1 MPSFD
6 LELMLQ
12 HQGFSLV
19 AGVDE
24 AGRGPLAG
32 PVVAAAAILPQA
44 LFSAPTCPDW
54 IETIDDSKVLTPLQR
69 RRALEHIE
77 AQATVGVGMASSQEI
92 DSRGI
97 VPATKLAMRRAIG
110 NLPLRPSHLLIDFV
124 RLPRLRIPYRA
135 VVHGDAISYSIA
147 AASIVAKVTRDRL
160 MEEADSLYEGYGFS
174 RHKGYGTPQH
184 LRTLKALGPC
194 PIHRRSFSPVRAM
207 LGNSGLRE

>member
-12 HQGFSLV
+12 HQGFTLV

-32 PVVAAAAILPQA
+32 PVVAAAAVLPPA
-44 LFSAPTCPDW
+44 VIAAPSSPDW
-54 IETIDDSKVLTPLQR
+54 IGLIDDSKALTPLQR
-69 RRALEHIE
+69 RRALEYIE
-77 AQATVGVGMASSQEI
+77 IQATVGVGMASSQEI
-92 DSRGI
+92 DARGI
-97 VPATKLAMRRAIG
+97 VPATRLAMKRAIG
-110 NLPLRPSHLLIDFV
+110 NLPLRPSHLLVDFV

-147 AASIVAKVTRDRL
+147 AASIVAKETRDRL

-174 RHKGYGTPQH
+174 QHKGYGTPQH

-194 PIHRRSFSPVRAM
+194 PIHRRSFSPVRAL
-207 LGNSGLRE
+207 LGSSDPRE